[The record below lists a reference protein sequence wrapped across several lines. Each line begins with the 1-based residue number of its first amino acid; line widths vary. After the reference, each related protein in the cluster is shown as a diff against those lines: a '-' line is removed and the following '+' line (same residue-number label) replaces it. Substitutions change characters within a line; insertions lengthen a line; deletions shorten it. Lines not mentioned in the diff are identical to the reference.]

1 LLVTHIPTHKKNKNL
16 QVKTRLA
23 LLELTE
29 AIVGK
34 GAKPALYVAALYN
47 QPLGTQ
53 KNDIHIS

>member
-1 LLVTHIPTHKKNKNL
+1 L